1 MAYFT
6 KRYHPPGTP
15 PGTLVEHAAAADHP
29 LRLRLIDY
37 SAAGLSEQDGVS
49 SVQCKSS
56 LADDT
61 FTWIHAHG
69 RAGPALMRE
78 LGETFGLH
86 PLTLEDVLNT
96 GQRPKVEAH
105 DHQLFIVMSLP
116 AWRDDQLTSEQVS
129 LFLGKDYLISF
140 YNGDDDTFEP
150 VRKRLRAD
158 DRMRA
163 RGVDYLLHA
172 LLDLI
177 IDQGFPILEA
187 FGEEI
192 EELENQLLDAPSKYI
207 LGEIHQLK
215 RDLLLLRRL
224 LWPQREVLSQLLR
237 EDQALIH
244 EETKPYLRDCYDHTI
259 QIMDLFETYR
269 DMTANMLDVYLSSSS
284 QRLNEIMRVLTVITT
299 LFIPP
304 TFLVGVYGM
313 NFSNPDSPWAMPELH
328 SHYGYPLVWLVIFA
342 MIAGMLVFFKRR
354 GWF

>member
-15 PGTLVEHAAAADHP
+15 PGTLVEHPEPTEHP
-29 LRLRLIDY
+29 LRLRLIDF
-37 SAAGLSEQDGVS
+37 SAAGVSEQDGVS
-49 SVQCKSS
+49 SGQCKSS
-56 LADDT
+56 LTDDT
-61 FTWIHAHG
+61 LTWIHAHG
-69 RAGPALMRE
+69 QATPDVMRE
-78 LGETFGLH
+78 LGEKFGLH

-96 GQRPKVEAH
+96 GQRPKVESH

-116 AWRDDQLTSEQVS
+116 VWRDGELSTEQVS

-140 YNGDDDTFEP
+140 HNSDDDTFEP
-150 VRKRLRAD
+150 VRKRLHAD
-158 DRMRA
+158 ERMRA
-163 RGVDYLLHA
+163 RGVDYLLYA
-172 LLDLI
+172 LLDLV
-177 IDQGFPILEA
+177 IDQGFPILEN
-187 FGEEI
+187 FGEDI
-192 EELENQLLDAPSKYI
+192 EELEEQLLDAPSKQT
-207 LGEIHQLK
+207 LNSIHQLK
-215 RDLLLLRRL
+215 RDLLLMRRM
-224 LWPQREVLSQLLR
+224 LWPQREVISQLLR

-244 EETKPYLRDCYDHTI
+244 DESKPYLRDCYDHTI

-313 NFSNPDSPWAMPELH
+313 NFSNPNSPWAMPELH

-342 MIAGMLVFFKRR
+342 MIAGMLVFFKQR